1 MFSKTLKM
9 GLVLTLAF
17 SSLSLTSC
25 KGRVAPQV
33 EAKQETTT
41 PGNNFLD
48 NTGGGGFNE
57 NTTPTT
63 PTITAVANPSLGSTP
78 LGTWQAKGVAVSGN
92 VVFAS
97 AVGKTKLVFTSG
109 TVLKIEGGKFKDFAT
124 TLTYHP
130 IASTV
135 QGIAFGGGKLFVADS
150 GSYIYSVDPSS
161 GKVTSVKSAPSKDI
175 AVAGGNVFVANG
187 SVEKADSTMKTRSA
201 VAGLTSSGGIGAD
214 NTGNVFAVNGSK
226 VQKLGPSDT
235 QPMDVITTDI
245 SGGID
250 VAVDNRNGDLYVLEQ
265 QNIKRF
271 NSSGSLMVSF
281 PSTATAPV
289 AIALD
294 DAGNIYVADS
304 GTAGTK
310 DSSKII
316 KFGPGNLS

>member
-1 MFSKTLKM
+1 MFSKTLKV
-9 GLVLTLAF
+9 GLVLAFAF
-17 SSLSLTSC
+17 SSMSLTSC
-25 KGRVAPQV
+25 KGRVQPQPEV
-33 EAKQETTT
+33 KQETTT

-48 NTGGGGFNE
+48 NTGGGFNE
-57 NTTPTT
+57 NTTPAV
-63 PTITAVANPSLGSTP
+63 PTITAVANSSLGSTP

-109 TVLKIEGGKFKDFAT
+109 TVLKIENGKYKDFAT

-175 AVAGGNVFVANG
+175 AVSAGNIFVANG
-187 SVEKADSTMKTRSA
+187 SVEKADSSMKSRNA
-201 VAGLTSSGGIGAD
+201 VAGLSSSGGIGAD
-214 NTGNVFAVNGSK
+214 NSGNVYAVNGSK
-226 VQKLGPSDT
+226 VQKLGPTDT

-271 NSSGSLMVSF
+271 NSSGMLMVSF

-289 AIALD
+289 AISLD
-294 DAGNIYVADS
+294 DSGNIYVADS